1 MHELRWLRIADR
13 VTNLCERVVYRVEGK
28 IGELNVSN
36 Y

>member
-1 MHELRWLRIADR
+1 MHDLHCLRIADR
-13 VTNLCERVVYRVEGK
+13 ETNLCERVVYRVEGK